1 MDKTKVLIANDSL
14 IRDNFRG
21 DNERFAHFSA
31 KNLIEIGLMGEKL
44 D

>member
-21 DNERFAHFSA
+21 DNESF
-31 KNLIEIGLMGEKL
+31 GLMSEKL